1 MQACRPLRFAFLLLA
16 LLGPAPHGAAAE
28 ASGAILV
35 PVAAPPQAAAP
46 ALPQAAVPALPQAPA
61 PAPLPADTLHLT
73 LGASLRLL
81 GETSGRLAAA
91 DLRLEAAQAARRQA
105 RAFPNPGLSLQVENL
120 GAFEATSGSTGWQ
133 GAQGALLLSVPL
145 PLGPERRRGM
155 AVAEAA
161 SSLVALDGLALH
173 RALAFQL
180 VQALVELD
188 GAEAVVALARA
199 ERDGWSAL
207 LPLLEQGVSE
217 GARAP
222 VDLARGRLEEARSA
236 VRLAEAQA
244 RVHRLSGDVGAILG
258 RPPEEAI
265 RVALPEVCGTP
276 AGAGGDAGASGAAQA
291 PGDVGAAASAD
302 PVALATARAEL
313 ARAEEARASAR
324 RIPRLEPLLG
334 WRREAG
340 VSALVL
346 GLGMELPLFD
356 RRGAALDQARAL
368 RAAADREAEA
378 VARETTR
385 QAAALRQAV
394 AALEGA
400 GAAFDDRWRAA
411 MDQAVEAEELA
422 FREGEGS
429 LESLV
434 LARRARVDALE
445 TRTRWREELVRAR
458 LDLLALEGAR
468 PTESILCLA
477 VAS

>member
-1 MQACRPLRFAFLLLA
+1 MRGLGLLFLAFLLF
-16 LLGPAPHGAAAE
+16 APRG
-28 ASGAILV
+28 V
-35 PVAAPPQAAAP
+35 VA
-46 ALPQAAVPALPQAPA
+46 QAPETA
-61 PAPLPADTLHLT
+61 LTPADTLHLT
-73 LGASLRLL
+73 LEASLRLL
-81 GETSGRLAAA
+81 EETSGRLAAA
-91 DLRLEAAQAARRQA
+91 DLRVEAAQAAERQA
-105 RAFPNPGLSLQVENL
+105 RAFPNPGLTLQVENL
-120 GAFEATSGSTGWQ
+120 GAFEATSGSTGWR
-133 GAQGALLLSVPL
+133 GAQGALLLSLPL

-155 AVAEAA
+155 AVARAA
-161 SSLVALDGLALH
+161 SNLVALDGLALH
-173 RALAFQL
+173 QALAFQL
-180 VQALVELD
+180 VQALAELD
-188 GAEAVVALARA
+188 GAEAVVALAHA
-199 ERDGWSAL
+199 ERDGWATL
-207 LPLLEQGVSE
+207 LPLLEQGVTE

-244 RVHRLSGDVGAILG
+244 RVQRLSGEVGAILG
-258 RPPEEAI
+258 RSPEAPI
-265 RVALPEVCGTP
+265 RVILPGVCV
-276 AGAGGDAGASGAAQA
+276 A
-291 PGDVGAAASAD
+291 PSPSADDAAATGSVD
-302 PVALATARAEL
+302 PVAVAAARAEL

-340 VSALVL
+340 VNALVL
-346 GLGMELPLFD
+346 GMGMELPLFD

-368 RAAADREAEA
+368 RAAADREAGA
-378 VARETTR
+378 VALETTR
-385 QAAALRQAV
+385 QVAALRQAV

-458 LDLLALEGAR
+458 LDLLALEGAP
-468 PTESILCLA
+468 PTESTLCLA
-477 VAS
+477 VAP

>member
-1 MQACRPLRFAFLLLA
+1 MAQAP
-16 LLGPAPHGAAAE
+16 GPAPT
-28 ASGAILV
+28 
-35 PVAAPPQAAAP
+35 
-46 ALPQAAVPALPQAPA
+46 
-61 PAPLPADTLHLT
+61 PADTLHLT
-73 LGASLRLL
+73 LAESLRLL
-81 GETSGRLAAA
+81 EETSGRLAAA
-91 DLRLEAAQAARRQA
+91 DLRVEAAGAAERQA
-105 RAFPNPGLSLQVENL
+105 RAFPNPGLSVQVENL
-120 GAFEATSGSTGWQ
+120 GAFEATSGSSGWQ
-133 GAQGALLLSVPL
+133 GAQGALLLSLPL

-161 SSLVALDGLALH
+161 SRLVALDGLALH
-173 RALAFQL
+173 QALAFQL
-180 VQALVELD
+180 ARTLVELD
-188 GAEAVVALARA
+188 GAEDVVDLALA
-199 ERDGWSAL
+199 EREGWAAL

-222 VDLARGRLEEARSA
+222 VELARGRLEEARSA

-244 RVHRLSGDVGAILG
+244 RAARLVGEVGALLG
-258 RPPEEAI
+258 RAPEVPI
-265 RVALPEVCGTP
+265 RVTLPETCVAP
-276 AGAGGDAGASGAAQA
+276 SASAGDARAT
-291 PGDVGAAASAD
+291 GDASATASVD
-302 PVALATARAEL
+302 PVALAAARAEL

-346 GLGMELPLFD
+346 GMGMELPLFD

-378 VARETTR
+378 VARETGR

-429 LESLV
+429 IESLV

-458 LDLLALEGAR
+458 LDLLALEGAF
-468 PTESILCLA
+468 PTASTLCLA
-477 VAS
+477 VAP